1 MQRLVICCVSLTLA
15 GLLLTSPAGAQQPRP
30 ASAGPTPMPNV
41 TGPVAVTAESHPYLD
56 MRFALRPIDLEA
68 IGYVEE
74 EFFVNGT
81 ANVYDWNPAG
91 TTPLIRG
98 SGPYTTR
105 VLVRRPANRERFSGN
120 VYVEIMNPARS
131 YDTAIFFG
139 FTAEHLMSG
148 HAWVGVSTNSTT
160 HAGLKRFDP
169 ARYAPMSFANPF
181 PAAKQAE
188 FCAANP
194 AQGRGRGAGAGGGR
208 GDGPAAPVSFPIENG
223 LRFDAFSQIGAWL
236 RSRAR
241 TNPLAE
247 FGVQQVVMVSHTGGD
262 VATYAAGVSPLAKLE
277 SGKPVY
283 DAFVMKSGSGVGAM
297 SNCGRALP
305 PDDPRRLFTNL
316 GVPVIVI
323 KPQSDVPSTRRPD
336 SDGPQDMF
344 RLYEIA
350 GASHSDR
357 WPYRF
362 LPVNTDLRKA
372 IDLSNDTDRGVV
384 TDLWPYAYGCDIA
397 GINMSEFPI
406 GYLIN
411 GALVNLDQWLRH
423 GVAPPK
429 AERIATKAS
438 GEIVTDQY
446 GNAVGGVRTP
456 MVDVPIATYYGK
468 TPGDFETC
476 NTIGYRVAW
485 DWSRMEAVHGTYDN
499 YARKVLASI
508 DALVR
513 DHWITPADAERMRH
527 DLIRRPPAATSR

>member
-1 MQRLVICCVSLTLA
+1 MRRLLVRFASLTLA
-15 GLLLTSPAGAQQPRP
+15 GLLLLTSSAGAQQPRH
-30 ASAGPTPMPNV
+30 ASAGQTPLPDI
-41 TGPVAVTAESHPYLD
+41 TGPVPVTAASHPYLA
-56 MRFALRPIDLEA
+56 MRFALRPVDLDAID
-68 IGYVEE
+68 YVEE
-74 EFFVNGT
+74 EFFVSGV
-81 ANVYDWNPAG
+81 ANVYDWNPADSA
-91 TTPLIRG
+91 PVIRG
-98 SGPYTTR
+98 YGPYTTR
-105 VLVRRPANRERFSGN
+105 VLVRRPASRERFSGN

-148 HAWVGVSTNSTT
+148 HAWVGVSTNATT

-169 ARYAPMSFANPF
+169 ARYGSMSFANPF
-181 PAAKQAE
+181 SASQQAE

-194 AQGRGRGAGAGGGR
+194 PQGRGRGAGTGGAGR
-208 GDGPAAPVSFPIENG
+208 GGTTPAAFPVENG

-236 RSRAR
+236 RSSAR
-241 TNPLAE
+241 TNPFAS
-247 FGVQQVVMVSHTGGD
+247 FRVQYVVMVSHTGGD
-262 VATYAAGVSPLAKLE
+262 VATYAAGVSPLAKLD

-283 DAFVMKSGSGVGAM
+283 DAFVMKSGSGVGTL

-305 PDDPRRLFTNL
+305 ADDPRRLFANL
-316 GVPVIVI
+316 GVPVMVI

-336 SDGPQDMF
+336 SDGPDDMF

-362 LPVNTDLRKA
+362 LPVNADLRKA
-372 IDLSNDTDRGVV
+372 IDLLNDTDRGVV

-411 GALVNLDQWLRH
+411 GALVNLDRWLRH

-429 AERIATKAS
+429 AERIATKAN
-438 GEIVTDQY
+438 GEIITDQY
-446 GNAVGGVRTP
+446 GNAIGGVRTP
-456 MVDVPIATYYGK
+456 MVDVPIATYYAK

-476 NTIGYRVAW
+476 NTIGYRAPW
-485 DWSRMEAVHGTYDN
+485 DWSRMEAVHGSYDN

-508 DALVR
+508 EGLVR
-513 DHWITPADAERMRH
+513 DRWITPADAERMRH
-527 DLIRRPPAATSR
+527 DLVRRLPVAASR

>member
-1 MQRLVICCVSLTLA
+1 MRRLVIRLVSTTLI
-15 GLLLTSPAGAQQPRP
+15 GLFLASPSSAQQLPAAVAGA
-30 ASAGPTPMPNV
+30 TPMPTV
-41 TGPVAVTAESHPYLD
+41 TGPVPVTDESHPFLA
-56 MRFALRPIDLEA
+56 MKFALRPMDLEA

-74 EFFVNGT
+74 EFFLSGT

-91 TTPLIRG
+91 AAPLVRG

-148 HAWVGVSTNSTT
+148 HAWVGVSTNATT

-169 ARYAPMSFANPF
+169 ARYASMSFANPF
-181 PAAKQAE
+181 STERQAE

-194 AQGRGRGAGAGGGR
+194 PQGRGRGAGAGGGR
-208 GDGPAAPVSFPIENG
+208 GGGPASYPIENG

-236 RSRAR
+236 RSSAR
-241 TNPLAE
+241 SNPLAG

-262 VATYAAGVSPLAKLE
+262 VATYVAGVSRLAQLD

-362 LPVNTDLRKA
+362 LPINADLRKA
-372 IDLSNDTDRGVV
+372 VDLSNDTDRGVV

-411 GALVNLDQWLRH
+411 GALVNLDRWLRH

-468 TPGDFETC
+468 TPGDFDTC

-508 DALVR
+508 DGLVR
-513 DHWITPADAERMRH
+513 DRWITPADAERLRH
-527 DLIRRPPAATSR
+527 DLIRRPPAATAR